1 MTRMSPLVDHCLE
14 LFAPLGRVSARRMF
28 GGWGFRVDGELFFAL
43 VIAER
48 LYLKADESTRE
59 RFAAAG
65 GEAFS
70 YERPQSGRVI
80 SVDYWSV
87 PAEALESPALMQP
100 WARLALQAAVA
111 ARSSARPRKATSAAA
126 KTQPPPPVSPKKP
139 PAPTQPPPAQAK
151 KPPARRRRPPPGGA

>member
-1 MTRMSPLVDHCLE
+1 MTRTSPLIDHCLE
-14 LFAPLGRVSARRMF
+14 LFAPLGRVSAQRMF

-111 ARSSARPRKATSAAA
+111 ARSSARPRKAASAAA
-126 KTQPPPPVSPKKP
+126 QPEPPPLPGPK
-139 PAPTQPPPAQAK
+139 Q
-151 KPPARRRRPPPGGA
+151 PARRRRPGGA

>member
-1 MTRMSPLVDHCLE
+1 MTRASPLVDHCLE
-14 LFAPLGRVSARRMF
+14 LFAPLGRISARRMF

-43 VIAER
+43 MIAER

-65 GEAFS
+65 GAPFS

-111 ARSSARPRKATSAAA
+111 ARSSARTRRAAGA
-126 KTQPPPPVSPKKP
+126 VVKTKP
-139 PAPTQPPPAQAK
+139 AAG
-151 KPPARRRRPPPGGA
+151 PARKQPARHRKPSPGEA